1 MRALYVAATGMA
13 AQDFNVQTI
22 SNNIANMRTTGYKRM
37 RADFKDM
44 VYQHYKL
51 PGSAGS
57 GQTGTRPEGV
67 FVGSGVA
74 IAGSGRVTAQGV
86 VSPTQRP
93 YDLAIRGEGYFA
105 VRMDNRTAY
114 TRDGRFSINADGA
127 IVTQDGRMVE
137 PGLTIPANATAFTV
151 NASGLVQ
158 VTLANQ
164 SQPQTIGQLQVT
176 RFINPAGLE
185 SIGDNLFVATEAS
198 GSGSQTNPGQDGAGQ
213 IEQAAL
219 ESSNVEPVTE
229 IASLI
234 AAQRAYE
241 MNSKVVSACDQM
253 QQSTSQMF
261 RG

>member
-22 SNNIANMRTTGYKRM
+22 SNNIANMRTSGYKRM

-44 VYQHYKL
+44 MYQNYKP
-51 PGSAGS
+51 PGSAGI
-57 GQTGTRPEGV
+57 GQVATRPEGV

-74 IAGSGRVTAQGV
+74 VAGSGRVTSQGV
-86 VSPTQRP
+86 ITPTQRP
-93 YDLAIRGEGYFA
+93 YDLAIRGEGYFQIKT
-105 VRMDNRTAY
+105 DNGTAY
-114 TRDGRFSINADGA
+114 TRDGRFSLNATGA
-127 IVTQDGRMVE
+127 LVTQDGLTVD
-137 PGLTIPANATAFTV
+137 PGITVPATATSFTV
-151 NASGLVQ
+151 NATGLVQ
-158 VTLANQ
+158 YTVAGQTA
-164 SQPQTIGQLQVT
+164 PQTAGQLQVT

-185 SIGDNLFVATEAS
+185 SIGNNLLVATEAS
-198 GSGSQTNPGQDGAGQ
+198 GVGTQANPGTDGAGQ

-219 ESSNVEPVTE
+219 ENSNVEPVTE

-241 MNSKVVSACDQM
+241 MNSKVVTACDQM

>member
-22 SNNIANMRTTGYKRM
+22 SNNIANMRTSGYKRM

-44 VYQHYKL
+44 VYQHYKM
-51 PGSAGS
+51 PGSAGT
-57 GQTGTRPEGV
+57 GQTGIRPEGV

-74 IAGSGRVTAQGV
+74 VAGSGRVTSQGV
-86 VSPTQRP
+86 VTPTQRP
-93 YDLAIRGEGYFA
+93 YDLAIRGEGYFQIKL
-105 VRMDNRTAY
+105 DNRTAY
-114 TRDGRFSINADGA
+114 TRDGRFSVNADGNL
-127 IVTQDGRMVE
+127 VTQDGRLVD
-137 PGLTIPANATAFTV
+137 PGITIPANATNFAV

-158 VTLANQ
+158 YSVPGQT
-164 SQPQTIGQLQVT
+164 QPQTAGQLQIT
-176 RFINPAGLE
+176 RFVNPAGLE
-185 SIGDNLFVATEAS
+185 SIGDNLLVATDAS
-198 GSGSQTNPGQDGAGQ
+198 GQGTPSNPGSDGAGQ

-241 MNSKVVSACDQM
+241 MNSKVVTACDQM

>member
-44 VYQHYKL
+44 VYQNLKL
-51 PGSAGS
+51 PGSAGT
-57 GQTGTRPEGV
+57 GQTGIRPEGV

-74 IAGSGRVTAQGV
+74 VAGSGRITSQGV
-86 VSPTQRP
+86 VTPTQRP
-93 YDLAIRGEGYFA
+93 YDLAIRGEGYFQ

-114 TRDGRFSINADGA
+114 TRDGRFSLNADGTL
-127 IVTQDGRMVE
+127 VTQDGRTIE
-137 PGLTIPANATAFTV
+137 PQITIPANATSFTV
-151 NASGLVQ
+151 NATGLVQ
-158 VTLANQ
+158 YTVAGQT
-164 SQPQTIGQLQVT
+164 QPQSAGQLQVT
-176 RFINPAGLE
+176 RFVNPAGLE
-185 SIGDNLFVATEAS
+185 SIGDNLLVATDAS
-198 GSGSQTNPGQDGAGQ
+198 GAGTAANPGTDGAGQ

-229 IASLI
+229 ISSLI

-241 MNSKVVSACDQM
+241 MNSKVVTACDQM

>member
-51 PGSAGS
+51 PGSAGT
-57 GQTGTRPEGV
+57 GQTGLRPEGV

-74 IAGSGRVTAQGV
+74 IAGSGRITSQGV
-86 VSPTQRP
+86 ITPTQRP
-93 YDLAIRGEGYFA
+93 YDLAIRGEGYFQ
-105 VRMDNRTAY
+105 VRLDERTAY
-114 TRDGRFSINADGA
+114 TRDGRFSINAEGA
-127 IVTQDGRMVE
+127 LVTQDGRVVE
-137 PGLTIPANATAFTV
+137 PGLTIPANATSFTV

-158 VTLANQ
+158 ATLPNNP
-164 SQPQTIGQLQVT
+164 QPQTIGQIQIM
-176 RFINPAGLE
+176 RFVNPAGLE
-185 SIGDNLFVATEAS
+185 SIGDNLLVATEAS
-198 GSGSQTNPGQDGAGQ
+198 GPGTAANPGQDGAGQ
-213 IEQAAL
+213 IEQASL

-229 IASLI
+229 ISSLI

-241 MNSKVVSACDQM
+241 MNSKVVTACDQI